1 MNLNV
6 VEAVGVEETER
17 FIVEASLLD
26 EDAIPEKSVVQAA
39 PQYTKYVSF
48 DIPLRLFDWSF
59 GRNKLP
65 KSAVG
70 WYKSLKKALTFH
82 KEPSETAQ
90 VSDGVAAVLLAQRDV
105 EERLSLSVRG
115 KFVVTP
121 TSVPPKIVDV
131 GPAYA
136 IANLT
141 LANIDFFEINEA
153 FVSQTV
159 DRIEK
164 LGSPYEKVNVHGEQK
179 HLLVEAAHIRALL
192 FEFNPPSDFAVERF
206 LDRLFEHKPE
216 SLPAPVA
223 PTREFWL
230 AILISK
236 IDAAIGNV
244 DVIIEWE
251 DDNATIGP
259 IAAKAK
265 ESLLRLVHHILPADN
280 EKSSFYRMVS
290 DHGDFGIHMS
300 IKLDNHLLH
309 RFMTG
314 KWDENAAPAMTRI
327 DEDAKEYREEC
338 MSWSRQYFKAL
349 FHEAAGYEHA
359 IKAGKDVRHFWF
371 ALRDW

>member
-1 MNLNV
+1 MEDNLGATV
-6 VEAVGVEETER
+6 V
-17 FIVEASLLD
+17 
-26 EDAIPEKSVVQAA
+26 
-39 PQYTKYVSF
+39 
-48 DIPLRLFDWSF
+48 DIPVVSQGANYYGFQMKLSNSMNIMARLARDDVNIPDFCGFLHKQVMEVKFEAAAYKLLSSEPHILASRLLYHRVSMQHADPRQKVPQDILDRRLFGYDL
-59 GRNKLP
+59 G
-65 KSAVG
+65 
-70 WYKSLKKALTFH
+70 
-82 KEPSETAQ
+82 Q
-90 VSDGVAAVLLAQRDV
+90 D
-105 EERLSLSVRG
+105 
-115 KFVVTP
+115 
-121 TSVPPKIVDV
+121 
-131 GPAYA
+131 
-136 IANLT
+136 
-141 LANIDFFEINEA
+141 
-153 FVSQTV
+153 
-159 DRIEK
+159 DR
-164 LGSPYEKVNVHGEQK
+164 K

-223 PTREFWL
+223 PTRELWL